1 MKIYDIISET
11 SDLDEAPASWLKQK
25 ARGLGAKMG
34 SRTAATTKATGDE
47 ANELKK
53 ELKAWMAGSQI
64 PKGQLTADDLETYLD
79 QKGYGGLSADAIAL
93 VRKKDTDAA
102 AAKAAKAA
110 DRSAKMQA
118 VGYAAGQAAGKVG
131 QAAGQLGQK
140 IKNLSGTVPHSNVSE
155 AAPADAPLT
164 NSEVDKV
171 LMAVVAKAY
180 KTGAGFSKG
189 RFGKDKPAG
198 TPPAGNPDP
207 NAALGQGVDLNTVD
221 PKDAR
226 LIMML
231 KQRGYNVTK

>member
-11 SDLDEAPASWLKQK
+11 SDLDEAPAGWIRQK

-34 SRTAATTKATGDE
+34 SKTAATTLATGNE

-79 QKGYGGLSADAIAL
+79 QKGYGGLAADAIAL

-131 QAAGQLGQK
+131 QAAGKVGNA
-140 IKNLSGTVPHSNVSE
+140 IKNMSGVVPASQVSE
-155 AAPADAPLT
+155 AAPVDAPLT
-164 NSEVDKV
+164 NAEVDKV

-180 KTGAGFSKG
+180 KTGAGFEKG
-189 RFGKDKPAG
+189 RFGKDKPAP
-198 TPPAGNPDP
+198 T
-207 NAALGQGVDLNTVD
+207 AASGGVDLNTVD
-221 PKDAR
+221 PKDAK
-226 LIMML
+226 LIMAL
-231 KQRGYNVTK
+231 KQKGYTVTK